1 MTFIAGNHMTWT
13 SWVRCE
19 VVTVPVHWDSILPFW
34 GQLRC
39 VQVQVHCTTSSLCM
53 YYAST
58 SLTKVDDTG
67 KVTVK
72 NLCLGI
78 PPGKGFGLLGT
89 FVLWYENE
97 GCEFNNLHNIAGCR
111 INGAGKTSA
120 IMGTSDAGSRIPP
133 TEGDARTLRG
143 ITSIMNEPEKT
154 PYHIGYSCP
163 RLLGAFPEWYHDW
176 SQAFSAPLRC

>member
-72 NLCLGI
+72 NLCLGMFLQEKALVCSVRSCFDTRMKAVNSTI
-78 PPGKGFGLLGT
+78 FTTLLAAGSMVPVRLLQSWVRAT
-89 FVLWYENE
+89 LAA
-97 GCEFNNLHNIAGCR
+97 EFPRQREMQEPSEALLASWMSLR
-111 INGAGKTSA
+111 RLLT
-120 IMGTSDAGSRIPP
+120 TSD
-133 TEGDARTLRG
+133 
-143 ITSIMNEPEKT
+143 T
-154 PYHIGYSCP
+154 PALDC
-163 RLLGAFPEWYHDW
+163 
-176 SQAFSAPLRC
+176 